1 MIDRDLPRCQL
12 PREQHEKRQSY
23 HLLYGASLKKS
34 VEIRNE
40 FGWDVENVENVMAD
54 KPQGVFVPM
63 AKSYATI
70 PFGAANTVEKAG
82 CICFL
87 SYYLL
92 QKYDADRTMPFL
104 EWVDEIVRKGYRT
117 WKFSKYPGTFSSPNV
132 DLDEAKARFEGAV
145 DLTDCDTE
153 EKLIG
158 KLGEPVGIGG
168 SVFLM
173 DNVISCLSGGKA
185 KAVEDTRIKSVTGII
200 NNLKH
205 NFWVP
210 LRVNNAIYHDD
221 ETRTEGHYVT
231 LYGVKDGMAF
241 VWDSSIGDVKLPF
254 MILMNAVV
262 ADKGLITA
270 WDIRSLEQK

>member
-1 MIDRDLPRCQL
+1 MLDRDLTRCQL

-23 HLLYGASLKKS
+23 HLLYGTSLKKS

-40 FGWDVENVENVMAD
+40 IGWEVEDAVAN
-54 KPQGVFVPM
+54 KPQGIFVPM
-63 AKSYATI
+63 AKQYSTI

-82 CICFL
+82 CICFV

-92 QKYDADRTMPFL
+92 QKYDVDSTMPFL
-104 EWVDEIVRKGYRT
+104 EWVDEVVQKGYRT
-117 WKFSKYPGTFSSPNV
+117 WKFSKYPGTFYSPKV
-132 DLDEAKARFEGAV
+132 SIDEARARFEGVV
-145 DLTDCDTE
+145 DLTDCGTE
-153 EKLIG
+153 EELFG

-200 NNLKH
+200 NNLKC

-221 ETRTEGHYVT
+221 STQTGGHYVT
-231 LYGVKDGMAF
+231 LYGVKDGYAL
-241 VWDSSIGDVKLPF
+241 VWDSSIGNVKLPF